1 MKSQIVFD
9 IYCRSGDI
17 VAPLP
22 DIQTRIEA
30 LSESVMDGSALNDF
44 GETDSGKL
52 VYHVHQNEI
61 CVES

>member
-1 MKSQIVFD
+1 MKSHIIFD

-44 GETDSGKL
+44 GETDSGK
-52 VYHVHQNEI
+52 
-61 CVES
+61 